1 VRNVVLVTIDSLR
14 ADHCGFMGYGAE
26 TTPTLDEMAR
36 NGVDFETAIAPGPS
50 TYESMPAIFT
60 GRHMSSYP
68 TGEDDTLDNRG
79 RLIQLNSRR
88 QTIPERFAEA
98 GYTTAAFSTNPYT
111 ASHTNFARGFD
122 SYEDFLGGREG
133 RLMRA
138 ASELPVASELKHLVT
153 LIRGDRASKPWQGYY
168 DAIQT
173 WVDQATEPYFLWLFL
188 LDPHTPYLSND
199 DYRPGS
205 RLEMYYHNWKLWA
218 DKKWG
223 VDFEP
228 DRQALIDLYDATIR
242 STDTF
247 LSQLR
252 SDVGGDP
259 VIAVHADHGE
269 AFGEHGTYGHDST
282 LYSENLHVPLVVWN
296 TGRTETVQRPVS
308 LTALPELLSAA
319 AADQPLSTVPPE
331 GHVLARTLGPR
342 KVALR
347 GREWTYIATVDTKS
361 GVIETEELYDLRA
374 DPGEQR
380 NRVDAAPDLAR
391 TLRRQV
397 RQRLSHEREVRT
409 VYQAATEVV

>member
-1 VRNVVLVTIDSLR
+1 MRNVVLVTIDSLR

-269 AFGEHGTYGHDST
+269 AFGEHGTYGHEPE
-282 LYSENLHVPLVVWN
+282 LYQENLHVPLVVSN
-296 TGRTETVQRPVS
+296 VPAASVDEPISVGAVPEMLCSIAADPTEFDPTAYTTSHVISRTEMGDKWAVYDGRWKYIVDTDS
-308 LTALPELLSAA
+308 ASEALYDT
-319 AADQPLSTVPPE
+319 AADPNETRNVIADNPE
-331 GHVLARTLGPR
+331 Q
-342 KVALR
+342 R
-347 GREWTYIATVDTKS
+347 GVCKQRLERHRSHQTEKRLIAS
-361 GVIETEELYDLRA
+361 GV
-374 DPGEQR
+374 EQLE
-380 NRVDAAPDLAR
+380 V
-391 TLRRQV
+391 
-397 RQRLSHEREVRT
+397 ER
-409 VYQAATEVV
+409 